1 MELSIRR
8 ALRESLTDFYFNSW
22 RLAPANVVW
31 AVAFIGLLLTAVQF
45 PPAVAL
51 TGVLAIPLVG
61 LHRMAALIAR
71 GEPAVFSD
79 FFGGMRRYG
88 MTALAIGSAATLLAI
103 VLVMNTL
110 MGFETGG
117 PLGWF
122 LGVSALYGLA
132 GLTIYLVALW
142 PILVDPGHET
152 ASVRR
157 RLALAGVVVIGRPM
171 RSIGLAAVVVALLG
185 LSVVLFAA
193 IVLVSVAYTSLVAAR
208 LVLPTVD
215 ELEARVP
222 EGRLPG

>member
-1 MELSIRR
+1 MEVSIRR

-22 RLAPANVVW
+22 RLVPANLIW
-31 AVAFIGLLLTAVQF
+31 AGAFIALLLIAVQF
-45 PPAVAL
+45 PPAVIL
-51 TGVLAIPLVG
+51 TGGLAIPLAG

-71 GEPAVFSD
+71 GEAAGFSD

-88 MTALAIGSAATLLAI
+88 VQALAIGSAATLLGT

-110 MGFETGG
+110 MGFESGG

-122 LGVSALYGLA
+122 LGVTALYGLA
-132 GLTIYLVALW
+132 GLAIYLIALW
-142 PILVDPGHET
+142 PVLVDPEHEA
-152 ASVRR
+152 ASFRR
-157 RLALAGVVVIGRPM
+157 RLALAGVVVIGRPT
-171 RSIGLAAVVVALLG
+171 RAIGLAVVVVALLG

-208 LVLPTVD
+208 VVLPTLD
-215 ELEARVP
+215 EVEARVP

>member
-1 MELSIRR
+1 MDVSIRR

-22 RLAPANVVW
+22 RLVPANLIW
-31 AVAFIGLLLTAVQF
+31 AVAFIALLLGAVQF
-45 PPAVAL
+45 PPAVVL
-51 TGVLAIPLVG
+51 TGVLAIPLAG

-71 GEPAVFSD
+71 GEPAGFSD
-79 FFGGMRRYG
+79 VLGGMRRYG
-88 MTALAIGSAATLLAI
+88 VTALAVGSAATLLAT
-103 VLVMNTL
+103 VLVVNTL

-132 GLTIYLVALW
+132 GLAIYLVALW
-142 PILVDPGHET
+142 PILVDPRHESAT
-152 ASVRR
+152 LRR
-157 RLALAGVVVIGRPM
+157 RLALAGLVVIGRPM
-171 RSIGLAAVVVALLG
+171 RAIGLAVVVVALLG

-208 LVLPTVD
+208 VVLPTLD